1 MSNGIAPAIT
11 LGVLA
16 CIGLIGGGLYGCPQ
30 YNVYSARMSGQAVLA
45 EAQSSRLSKVAE
57 AKARYESAQY
67 DAKAEVARAQGTRDA
82 NNIVI
87 SSFGNV
93 DERLDYLR
101 IEALKEGMRQGT
113 VIYVPTSSL
122 VPTINV
128 QK

>member
-16 CIGLIGGGLYGCPQ
+16 LVGLIGGGLYGCPQ